1 MKANKEKNQY
11 KTMDEYFE
19 TVENEKFRT
28 ALEKPRRTIRSTA
41 PKATEVISYQ
51 IPVYKYS
58 GMLVG
63 FAAYKKHCS
72 FFVMGRG
79 LMKEFEAELKNYEK
93 AAATIHF
100 TPEKPPPASLV
111 KKIVKARMIQN
122 ESRTKSK
129 QKS

>member
-1 MKANKEKNQY
+1 MKANKEKNHY
-11 KTMDEYFE
+11 KTIDEYLE

-28 ALEKPRRTIRSTA
+28 ALEKLRRTIRSTA

-51 IPVYKYS
+51 IPLYKYN

-93 AAATIHF
+93 ATATIHF
-100 TPEKPPPASLV
+100 TPEKPLPASLV